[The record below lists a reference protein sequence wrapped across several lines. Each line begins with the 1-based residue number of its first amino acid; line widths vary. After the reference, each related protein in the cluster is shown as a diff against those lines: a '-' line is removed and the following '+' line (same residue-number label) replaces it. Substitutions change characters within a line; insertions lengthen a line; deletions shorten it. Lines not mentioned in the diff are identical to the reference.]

1 MLTKKYFSISEAS
14 KMSGIAAHRLR
25 YIEKSDPNVEIVKI
39 RERRYYTKD
48 NIDYIKN
55 TYQSNEVEPDLPTE
69 IAIVPEKEKSESII
83 GLNAEIISQIDQLI
97 IKFSNLTDRIRGDYL
112 QN

>member
-1 MLTKKYFSISEAS
+1 
-14 KMSGIAAHRLR
+14 MSGLAAHKLR

-48 NIDYIKN
+48 NIDYIKK
-55 TYQSNEVEPDLPTE
+55 TYQGKEAETHSISEL
-69 IAIVPEKEKSESII
+69 AIITQKETSESTTSIHT
-83 GLNAEIISQIDQLI
+83 EIISQIDQLI
-97 IKFSNLTDRIRGDYL
+97 IKFSNLTDRIRDNYL